1 MAATYQ
7 EATRHG
13 ATGQGAGPGVPG
25 ARHHGGHRRPPVSGR
40 VKRAGGLGLL
50 ATAAAVL
57 LGPAAVIGL
66 NPAPAWAADVFVQ
79 VNPST
84 VQAGFMVGIRA
95 SCSENTAPATV
106 ESPAFGTVTAQPQ
119 DGVLTAA
126 ALVPE
131 NTDAGTYRVKLNCPD
146 GRNATTM
153 LNVVAAGRPERGP
166 ATGFGGTAGD
176 DGDPGGLVL
185 GGLATTA
192 LGAALGLVAV
202 RRRGVRPPV
211 VAARSRR

>member
-1 MAATYQ
+1 MVATYQ
-7 EATRHG
+7 GRPQVRDRGGRGTWMSGSG
-13 ATGQGAGPGVPG
+13 A
-25 ARHHGGHRRPPVSGR
+25 
-40 VKRAGGLGLL
+40 RAGGLGLL
-50 ATAAAVL
+50 ATAAVTL
-57 LGPAAVIGL
+57 LGPTAAH
-66 NPAPAWAADVFVQ
+66 AADVFVQ

-106 ESPAFGTVTAQPQ
+106 ESSAFGTVTAQPQ
-119 DGVLTAA
+119 NGLLTAA

-131 NTDAGTYRVKLNCPD
+131 GTQARTYRVKLNCPD

-166 ATGFGGTAGD
+166 ATGFGGTAGA
-176 DGDPGGLVL
+176 DGGPGGLVL

-202 RRRGVRPPV
+202 RRRGARPIATAV
-211 VAARSRR
+211 RSRR